1 MGMSASRDTL
11 PYELFAAGKTVTKA
25 FAMCFKHKGGVLS
38 LGGVDTRLHKT
49 RMEFVRAHILSSG
62 WYQVKLLDILLVSE
76 KEESGHKA
84 LDGRAQGDAVSLGEE
99 HVKRL
104 NIGKGVIVDSGTTDT
119 YLPRYLKTRFE
130 SIFEAMSTAAYST
143 TRMNLTP
150 TQRRR
155 LPAILLKLQGQ
166 DGDTVTIHVPSSAYI
181 ENLGKNTY
189 IGRLFL
195 TEGSGAVLGAN
206 VMSNHD
212 VVFDPENKRVSE
224 RNIL

>member
-1 MGMSASRDTL
+1 M
-11 PYELFAAGKTVTKA
+11 
-25 FAMCFKHKGGVLS
+25 
-38 LGGVDTRLHKT
+38 
-49 RMEFVRAHILSSG
+49 
-62 WYQVKLLDILLVSE
+62 
-76 KEESGHKA
+76 
-84 LDGRAQGDAVSLGEE
+84 
-99 HVKRL
+99 KRL